1 MITQSNLNQVVQTL
15 KDFEARVNAFELP
28 AEQDLRVAKS
38 EFATL
43 FGDFSRAL
51 EGLLADAEAAGSE
64 ILTEISQ
71 QTSPVVQTADVVDG
85 AEADEA
91 VAIALLDQKASAP
104 IDFKIKFRSATHD
117 PMSGLPMY
125 SAILI
130 ADDGHMVR
138 SGSHHSKA
146 DLNDD
151 LNLMMAEMNASRSGE
166 TRTVAVN
173 YGTELVAVAPDG
185 THTKVL
191 DDAIAE
197 FIEG

>member
-1 MITQSNLNQVVQTL
+1 MITQSNFNQVVQTL

-71 QTSPVVQTADVVDG
+71 QTSPVAQTADVDDG
-85 AEADEA
+85 AETDEA
-91 VAIALLDQKASAP
+91 VATALIEQKTTAP
-104 IDFKIKFRSATHD
+104 IDFKIKYQPATQH
-117 PMSGLPMY
+117 PVSGLPMY

-130 ADDGHMVR
+130 ADDGYMVR
-138 SGSHHSKA
+138 SGPFYSTA
-146 DLNDD
+146 DLRDD
-151 LNLMMAEMNASRSGE
+151 LKLEMAEMNASRSGE
-166 TRTVAVN
+166 TQTVAVN